1 MPAQESGHNPALRQI
16 ERSQP
21 EISWASRTVTD
32 PSKTRIPVFR
42 QQAYGLRIVTDIP
55 LPELAAI
62 RVSPVRSAVRATLGG
77 RFQRIR
83 LNPRWYLR
91 SRLPG
96 GGTWLRCGKTPGG
109 YVLSF
114 ANIADFIIDS
124 SGSQVVCCNASNDV
138 SLETIRHLLI
148 DQVLALIVN
157 LRGREALHATAVA
170 TRKGVCAFT
179 GPAGSGKSTLAAS
192 FVLSGYPL
200 VCDDCLALSEG
211 KAITALPGYPG
222 LRLWDDSI
230 RALGASSR
238 NLKPVAHYT
247 TKSRWQDHSRR
258 ADFCSTTRR
267 LARIY
272 LLERARSSKRAA
284 RVLIEDLAPGEAL
297 MGLVKAAYRLD
308 ITDRAM
314 LTRQFQFLSRVAA
327 RVPVKRLIVP
337 NEFSALSDVRQ
348 AVLHDL
354 SNRRP
359 PR

>member
-1 MPAQESGHNPALRQI
+1 
-16 ERSQP
+16 
-21 EISWASRTVTD
+21 
-32 PSKTRIPVFR
+32 
-42 QQAYGLRIVTDIP
+42 
-55 LPELAAI
+55 
-62 RVSPVRSAVRATLGG
+62 VSSVRSAVRATLGG
-77 RFQRIR
+77 RFQRLR
-83 LNPRWYLR
+83 LNPLWYR
-91 SRLPG
+91 HSRLPG
-96 GGTWLRCGKTPGG
+96 GRIWLRCGKTPDG

-114 ANIADFIIDS
+114 ANFADFVIDD
-124 SGSQVVCCNASNDV
+124 SGSQVVCCNASDDA

-148 DQVLALIVN
+148 DQVLPLVVN
-157 LRGREALHATAVA
+157 LRGCEALHATAVA
-170 TRKGVCAFT
+170 THRGVCAFT

-200 VCDDCLALSEG
+200 VCDDCLALSG
-211 KAITALPGYPG
+211 GTAIMTLPGYPG
-222 LRLWDDSI
+222 LRLWEDST

-247 TKSRWQDHSRR
+247 TKSRWQNHSRR

-272 LLERARSSKRAA
+272 LLKRARSGKHSA
-284 RVLIEDLAPGEAL
+284 RVQIQELAPGPAL
-297 MGLVKAAYRLD
+297 IGLIKASYRLD

-314 LTRQFQFLSRVAA
+314 LRRQFQFLSSVAE

-337 NEFSALSDVRQ
+337 NEFSALSDVRE

-354 SNRRP
+354 SNRRS